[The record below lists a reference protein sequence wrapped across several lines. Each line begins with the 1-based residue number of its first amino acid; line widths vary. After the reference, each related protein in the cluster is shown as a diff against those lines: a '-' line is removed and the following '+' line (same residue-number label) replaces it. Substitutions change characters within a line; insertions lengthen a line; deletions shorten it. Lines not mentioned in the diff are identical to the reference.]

1 MDAPILAGT
10 LAVHV
15 AAGVLAL
22 VAGVVAL
29 GTAKGGRRHRRAGRA
44 YVLAM
49 AVVVA
54 TALPLALVD
63 GNYFLLTIAV
73 FSGYLVLNGYCV
85 LSRKRPTPSDAAPLD
100 WVAHLTMAG
109 IGVAMLGLGS
119 RSLLGGD
126 ELGVALV
133 VFGAIG
139 LVLAG
144 REIVAVY
151 RPPDGPREWFYR
163 HIAFMGGGYIAT
175 VTAAVTVNLTML
187 PPVVRWVGPTAV
199 GTPAIVLA
207 VLRYRRKFGDES
219 GGVLAG

>member
-1 MDAPILAGT
+1 MHSPIIETT

-15 AAGVLAL
+15 AAGLLAL
-22 VAGVVAL
+22 VAGLIAL
-29 GTAKGGRRHRRAGRA
+29 GTTNGGRRHRQAGRA

-49 AVVVA
+49 AVVVV

-63 GNYFLLTIAV
+63 GNYFLFTIAV
-73 FSGYLVLNGYCV
+73 FSGYLVLNGYRV
-85 LSRKRPTPSDAAPLD
+85 LSRKRPAPGDAEPLD
-100 WVAHLTMAG
+100 WVAHLTMTGFGAAM
-109 IGVAMLGLGS
+109 VALGS
-119 RSLLGGD
+119 RSMLGGD
-126 ELGVALV
+126 RPGVALV

-139 LVLAG
+139 LVLSG
-144 REIVAVY
+144 REIAAVY

-175 VTAAVTVNLTML
+175 VTAAVTVNLGML

-207 VLRYRRKFGDES
+207 VMRYRRKFGDES

>member
-1 MDAPILAGT
+1 MEPRILAAT

-15 AAGVLAL
+15 AGGVLAL
-22 VAGVVAL
+22 VAGLVAL
-29 GTAKGGRRHRRAGRA
+29 ATAKGGRRHRQAGRA

-63 GNYFLLTIAV
+63 GNYFLFTVAV
-73 FSGYLVLNGYCV
+73 FSGYLLLNGYQV
-85 LSRKRPTPSDAAPLD
+85 LSRKRPAPGDVAPLD

-109 IGVAMLGLGS
+109 VAVAMLGLGG

-139 LVLAG
+139 LALTG
-144 REIVAVY
+144 REMVDVY

-175 VTAAVTVNLTML
+175 VTAAVTVNLGML

-199 GTPAIVLA
+199 GTPAIGLA
-207 VLRYRRKFGDES
+207 VLRYRRKFGDGS

>member
-1 MDAPILAGT
+1 MRSAILDAT
-10 LAVHV
+10 LLFHV
-15 AAGVLAL
+15 AAGVIAL
-22 VAGVVAL
+22 VAGLVAL
-29 GTAKGGRRHRRAGRA
+29 ATAKGGRRHRRAGRA

-49 AVVVA
+49 AAVVA
-54 TALPLALVD
+54 TALPLALVQ
-63 GNYFLLTIAV
+63 GNYFLFTIAV
-73 FSGYLVLNGYCV
+73 FSGYLVLNGYRV
-85 LSRKRPTPSDAAPLD
+85 LSRKRPSPGEAAPLD
-100 WVAHLTMAG
+100 WGAHLTMAVVG
-109 IGVAMLGLGS
+109 AAMVALGS
-119 RSLLGGD
+119 RILLGGD
-126 ELGVALV
+126 RLGVALV

-175 VTAAVTVNLTML
+175 VTAAVTVNLGML
-187 PPVVRWVGPTAV
+187 PPLVRWVGPTAV
-199 GTPAIVLA
+199 GTPAIVLT